1 MHYGTLLPK
10 IKFAVSPK
18 NKYGQIYKTG
28 QISLRQLSCLILL
41 ILLISFLMFSKNP
54 EYFNFLKTF

>member
-28 QISLRQLSCLILL
+28 QISLRQLSCLIL
-41 ILLISFLMFSKNP
+41 FLMFSKNP